1 MSEHNNDQP
10 TSDNNNEGRLTA
22 ENAKRRIAAKEAQAR
37 ADAAEAEAES
47 LRQQIA
53 ELRLAQARQQVT
65 AEHPELTAELIEK
78 QIAELRLAQARQQ
91 VTAEHPELT
100 AELIEKYAPEGVDAD
115 GLADWAEKS
124 LGLVVA
130 LRGEPE
136 PDSGAMSDTEKELAA
151 AQMELARQKAVSE
164 HPHVSEDVLD
174 ALCAA
179 DTPDGLAEWAAAFE
193 QVAAEIANAKPE
205 SFVVRQRFLAGI
217 QANKVG
223 GGKMKRPGSGME
235 SVAQKLT
242 KR

>member
-53 ELRLAQARQQVT
+53 ELRLAQARQQIT
-65 AEHPELTAELIEK
+65 AEHPELTGDLIEK
-78 QIAELRLAQARQQ
+78 F
-91 VTAEHPELT
+91 
-100 AELIEKYAPEGVDAD
+100 APEGIDSD

-130 LRGEPE
+130 LRGEKE
-136 PDSGAMSDTEKELAA
+136 PDVDSLSDAERELAETKM
-151 AQMELARQKAVSE
+151 QLARQEAIATNE
-164 HPHVSEDVLD
+164 HVTVDVLD
-174 ALCAA
+174 ALCGA
-179 DTPDGLAEWAAAFE
+179 DTPEGVAEWAATFE
-193 QVAAEIANAKPE
+193 QIASALAAESAEPTQLQLIMQG
-205 SFVVRQRFLAGI
+205 VR
-217 QANKVG
+217 ANKVG